1 MVQAYFGGRVV
12 SAVVPSHSDEADA
25 GDSQDTNTT
34 QYELMRAIA
43 VNRCVTIVG
52 DPDQSSAYMGEA
64 RLLSLN

>member
-1 MVQAYFGGRVV
+1 MVQAYSGGRVV
-12 SAVVPSHSDEADA
+12 SGVGPLHGGLADA

-52 DPDQSSAYMGEA
+52 DPDQSSAYMGDA
-64 RLLSLN
+64 RLLLLY